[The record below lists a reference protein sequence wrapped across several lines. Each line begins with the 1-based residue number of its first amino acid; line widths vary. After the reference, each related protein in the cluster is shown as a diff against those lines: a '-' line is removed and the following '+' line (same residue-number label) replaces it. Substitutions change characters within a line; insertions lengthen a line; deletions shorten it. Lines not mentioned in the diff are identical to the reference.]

1 MNFFLLDDSALVMR
15 YALEPGTDL
24 IDHLFRRVARD
35 RLACLMLA
43 VAEVL
48 ATLVRR
54 RRSGRLTPVL
64 FQGAVIHLR
73 AELLQATDFVR
84 WPVDNDLI
92 LASLPFVE
100 RYRLGA
106 VDSTLIRVALNA
118 AQAHLTAGHDLVLL
132 TTKAT
137 LRRAA
142 RQEGIVTFNP
152 ETQSQTELDDLL
164 GP

>member
-1 MNFFLLDDSALVMR
+1 MNFFLLDDRVLLKR

-24 IDHLFRRVARD
+24 IDHLFRQVTHD
-35 RLACLMLA
+35 RLACLVLS

-54 RRSGRLTPVL
+54 RRSGRLTSVL
-64 FQGAVIHLR
+64 FQAALLHLR
-73 AELLQATDFVR
+73 AELLQPTDFVR

-92 LASLPFVE
+92 LAALPFVE
-100 RYRLGA
+100 RYHLGA
-106 VDSTLIRVALNA
+106 VDSALLCVALNA
-118 AQAHLTAGHDLVLL
+118 ARIHRATGHDLALM
-132 TTKAT
+132 TTKAG

-152 ETQSQTELDDLL
+152 ETQSRTALDDLL
-164 GP
+164 GA